1 MVRPYNVLLPRAVD
15 VPGASRNCSLRWDV
29 EPSEAQAGAVVAR
42 TLAERLDE
50 LFTTMHPAGGREY
63 SYAHVARAVEEL
75 GAPKV
80 SATYIWQLR
89 TGKRDSPT
97 KRHIEALAAF
107 FDVPPAYLFDD
118 QVAEQIRAQLQL
130 LATLRDRGVRQVATR
145 AAGLSP
151 RGLHAVDEMIK
162 QVRAREGL
170 DASGDLDAT
179 GNPPPPG

>member
-1 MVRPYNVLLPRAVD
+1 MGGGEE
-15 VPGASRNCSLRWDV
+15 GAS
-29 EPSEAQAGAVVAR
+29 AQR

-89 TGKRDSPT
+89 TGKRDNPT

-107 FDVPPAYLFDD
+107 FDVPPAYFFDD
-118 QVAEQIRAQLQL
+118 QVAEQIRGQLQL
-130 LATLRDRGVRQVATR
+130 LATLRDRGVRQVASR
-145 AAGLSP
+145 AAGLSA
-151 RGLHAVDEMIK
+151 RGLQAVDEMIK
-162 QVRAREGL
+162 QVRALEGL
-170 DASGDLDAT
+170 EAGSDLDAT
-179 GNPPPPG
+179 GNPPPGD